1 MPDERWGNGYCALKL
16 VVVGFQAG
24 PISPIGEHRCDQ
36 GEQGGSMGALRVQRI
51 QKGPRV
57 LTVTVEPVTDG
68 RQHALLPVSE
78 HVEHAAST
86 VTRWIIT
93 IGFD

>member
-1 MPDERWGNGYCALKL
+1 LPDERWGNGYCALKL
-16 VVVGFQAG
+16 LVVGFQAG
-24 PISPIGEHRCDQ
+24 SVCCIGKHWCDEV
-36 GEQGGSMGALRVQRI
+36 EQGGSMGALRVQRI

-57 LTVTVEPVTDG
+57 LTVTVKPVADG